1 MKNHIILL
9 MAIFMWGSLNAQK
22 TLYTL
27 YANEKKNV
35 ALFFPDPIR
44 QGITGTTNFVF
55 TYNREKAQYFGLL
68 QAQPGEE
75 SNLLVVTDDGSVYSY
90 ILKYAKT
97 LPKLN
102 HFVPKSASIGTEMPV
117 MEKLKPGKKELD
129 SAARRLE
136 YFKRFGD
143 YLLKSKPKN
152 LKTKRKKGLKLQLER
167 IAYNGSETYLVMEIA
182 NQSGITFEIDFLNV
196 YRVSG
201 NKRRKASYQKLQ
213 MKPVYKHKLPEKI
226 WNGQSLRFV
235 YVLPKFVLGDKEKLQ
250 LELQE
255 LKGNRK
261 LILKT
266 VP

>member
-22 TLYTL
+22 TLDTL

-55 TYNREKAQYFGLL
+55 TYTREKAQYFGLL

-102 HFVPKSASIGTEMPV
+102 HFVPKSASIGTEM
-117 MEKLKPGKKELD
+117 
-129 SAARRLE
+129 
-136 YFKRFGD
+136 
-143 YLLKSKPKN
+143 
-152 LKTKRKKGLKLQLER
+152 
-167 IAYNGSETYLVMEIA
+167 
-182 NQSGITFEIDFLNV
+182 
-196 YRVSG
+196 
-201 NKRRKASYQKLQ
+201 
-213 MKPVYKHKLPEKI
+213 
-226 WNGQSLRFV
+226 
-235 YVLPKFVLGDKEKLQ
+235 
-250 LELQE
+250 
-255 LKGNRK
+255 
-261 LILKT
+261 
-266 VP
+266 